1 MHRQIRRKGDDHS
14 AVHALEEPLAA
25 YSFDFEGEIGKL
37 SAENRLFWNV
47 FDDI

>member
-1 MHRQIRRKGDDHS
+1 
-14 AVHALEEPLAA
+14 VHALEEPLAA

-37 SAENRLFWNV
+37 NAENRLFWNV